1 MFSFFDFQYLTDGEI
16 RVVIDKLIPEN
27 KEKGYVP
34 AYKFNIV
41 EEQSKMTVELIDIR
55 IGHSQGLFYG
65 GNIGYTVFEDF
76 RGNNYALKACRL
88 IKNVAAKHKLEYL
101 YITCNPDNI
110 ASRRTCEKLGIPLQ
124 EIVDL
129 PKDNDMYKKGERQK
143 CIYYWEL

>member
-1 MFSFFDFQYLTDGEI
+1 MFSFLEFKNLSDGEI
-16 RVVIDKLIPEN
+16 RLVIDELIPEN
-27 KEKGYVP
+27 EEKGFVP

-41 EEQSKMTVELIDIR
+41 EEQSKLTVGFIDIR

-76 RGNNYALKACRL
+76 RGNSYVLKACKL
-88 IKNVAAKHKLEYL
+88 IKNVAIKHKMEYL

-110 ASRRTCEKLGIPLQ
+110 ASRRTCEKLGLPLQ

-129 PKDNDMYKKGERQK
+129 PEDNDMYKEGERQK
-143 CIYYWEL
+143 CIYYWKL